1 MAKGVAGIESIGRE
15 CGIKIRKIMKKI
27 YNRYMNK
34 KYMHQG
40 ATSGFVGVTILMI
53 AALAG
58 VMYVVKDEK
67 GVSYLES
74 TYKEVHYLIKG
85 RSEEAIEKAKDAKQ
99 IMQKRQ
105 NEIQKNIDSL

>member
-1 MAKGVAGIESIGRE
+1 MYSSTR
-15 CGIKIRKIMKKI
+15 
-27 YNRYMNK
+27 
-34 KYMHQG
+34 
-40 ATSGFVGVTILMI
+40 SGFVGVAILTI

-58 VMYVVKDEK
+58 VLYVVKDEK

-74 TYKEVHYLIKG
+74 TYKEVRYLIKG
-85 RSEEAIEKAKDAKQ
+85 RSEEAIEKAKEAKQ

>member
-1 MAKGVAGIESIGRE
+1 MYSSKRF
-15 CGIKIRKIMKKI
+15 
-27 YNRYMNK
+27 
-34 KYMHQG
+34 
-40 ATSGFVGVTILMI
+40 GFVGVAILTI

-58 VMYVVKDEK
+58 VLYVVKDEK

-74 TYKEVHYLIKG
+74 TYKEVRYLIKG
-85 RSEEAIEKAKDAKQ
+85 RSEEAIEKAKEAKQ